1 MNKTITFADV
11 AEQLEKYKTYLLSAP
26 WFQAK
31 SEETKN
37 EWLKPLDEVHHAIC
51 NENAVNMWSAS
62 IDHMFAADIEH
73 DTGPEEWQRL
83 YEMIDEL
90 RTELGIDSTMQVQ
103 PEFESPKPF

>member
-31 SEETKN
+31 SEETKT
-37 EWLKPLDEVHHAIC
+37 EWLEPLNEAQHAISSQ
-51 NENAVNMWSAS
+51 NAVKMWEAS

-90 RTELGIDSTMQVQ
+90 RTELGVDSTMQ
-103 PEFESPKPF
+103 PEPEYDLPRPF